1 MALVAIIPRH
11 LRILGALIERRKV
24 DMFGCIGWKGL
35 LDDPESFTMDQI
47 FRPLVERGLIED
59 MSSTEMGNAGSY
71 FVRITPL
78 GQFCYGIGYMLK
90 EPRPTTE
97 LEIRKYISDVAPQ
110 KQRIEEAQDMIR
122 SRNVAEDDNHVE
134 GTA

>member
-1 MALVAIIPRH
+1 MALVPIIPRH
-11 LRILGALIERRKV
+11 LRILQRLIEQRKI
-24 DMFGCIGWKGL
+24 DQFGCIGWRGL
-35 LDDPESFTMDQI
+35 LDDPETFTMDQL
-47 FRPLVERGLIED
+47 FKPLVDRGLIED
-59 MSSTEMGNAGSY
+59 LSQTEMGQGGTF

-97 LEIRKYISDVAPQ
+97 LEIRKYIADVAPP
-110 KQRIEEAQDMIR
+110 KQRIEEAQAMIR
-122 SRNVAEDDNHVE
+122 SRNVAEDENVE

>member
-1 MALVAIIPRH
+1 MALVPIIPRH
-11 LRILGALIERRKV
+11 LRILQRLIEQRKI
-24 DMFGCIGWKGL
+24 DQFGCIGWRGL
-35 LDDPESFTMDQI
+35 LDDPETFTMDQL
-47 FRPLVERGLIED
+47 FKPLVDRGLIED
-59 MSSTEMGNAGSY
+59 LSQTEMGRGGTL

-97 LEIRKYISDVAPQ
+97 LEIRKYIADVAPP
-110 KQRIEEAQDMIR
+110 KQRIEEAQAMIR
-122 SRNVAEDDNHVE
+122 SRNVAEDENVE

>member
-1 MALVAIIPRH
+1 MALIAIIPRH

-90 EPRPTTE
+90 EPRIASE
-97 LEIRKYISDVAPQ
+97 LEIKKYISDVAPA
-110 KQRIEEAQDMIR
+110 KKAIPEY
-122 SRNVAEDDNHVE
+122 VE

>member
-78 GQFCYGIGYMLK
+78 GQFCYCIGYMLK
-90 EPRPTTE
+90 EPRVASE
-97 LEIRKYISDVAPQ
+97 LEIKKYISDVAPMPKVPQ
-110 KQRIEEAQDMIR
+110 EAFDVIKKAADEAERI
-122 SRNVAEDDNHVE
+122 SG